1 MLVCIYTFLQLK
13 TKGSSMKNFKLLGAI
28 ALATVAI
35 FALAGCGAK
44 QDQATTGN
52 ATSGSKVIKVGAS
65 PTPHAEILAQ
75 VKDQLKTEGY
85 DLQVV
90 EYTDYVIPNTAVEN
104 GELDANFF
112 QHLPYLEDFNKEKGT
127 HLVSVGGVHFEPLA
141 VYGGKTK
148 DIAALKSGAKIA
160 VPNDTTNE
168 ARALL
173 LLQDAGLITLKANAD
188 FTATPKDIVSNPKNI
203 KFVEVEAA
211 AVPRSLQEVDLAV
224 INGNYALEA
233 GLTSAD
239 QLKSED
245 ASSDAAKTYENI
257 LVVKEGKQND
267 AGIKAL
273 YKALQS
279 ESVKKFIETKY
290 QGSVIAMPD
299 DSAK

>member
-1 MLVCIYTFLQLK
+1 
-13 TKGSSMKNFKLLGAI
+13 MKNFKLLGAI

-141 VYGGKTK
+141 IYGGKTK
-148 DIAALKSGAKIA
+148 DIAALKNGAKIA

-233 GLTSAD
+233 GLTVAD

-245 ASSDAAKTYENI
+245 ASSDAAQTYENI

-267 AGIKAL
+267 PGIKAL

-279 ESVKKFIETKY
+279 ETIKKFIDSQY

>member
-1 MLVCIYTFLQLK
+1 
-13 TKGSSMKNFKLLGAI
+13 MKNFKLLAAV
-28 ALATVAI
+28 ALAAVAI
-35 FALAGCGAK
+35 FALAGCGANNNASS
-44 QDQATTGN
+44 D
-52 ATSGSKVIKVGAS
+52 ATSSDASSASKVIKVGAS

-75 VKDQLKTEGY
+75 VKDQLKQEGY

-90 EYTDYVIPNTAVEN
+90 EYTDYVIPNTATES

-141 VYGGKTK
+141 IYGGKTK
-148 DIAALKSGAKIA
+148 SLDALKDGAKVA

-173 LLQDAGLITLKANAD
+173 LLQDAGLIQLRSGAD
-188 FTATPKDIVSNPKNI
+188 FTATTKDITSNPKNLS
-203 KFVEVEAA
+203 FVEAEAA
-211 AVPRSLQEVDLAV
+211 AVPRTLQEVDIAV

-245 ASSDAAKTYENI
+245 ANSAAAKTYENI

-267 AGIKAL
+267 PGIKAL

-279 ESVKKFIETKY
+279 DTVKKFIETQYK
-290 QGSVIAMPD
+290 GSVIAMPD